1 MKNNLIAPVII
12 FLFSLLLSVPLLR
25 PGFFTV
31 HDDQQIARLFL
42 FDKSL
47 KTGQL
52 PPRWVDD
59 LGFGFGYPLFIF
71 YPPFVYMLGEIY
83 HLLGFGFIDSI
94 KLVFFSSFLFSALA
108 MYLFIKDLFG
118 KTPAV
123 VSALFYIL
131 APYRALDVYVRG
143 ALAESFS
150 FVWLPLILWSFYKLE
165 RTNKAAFLYL
175 SATFLALLMITH
187 NLIFMPF
194 MLLLPFYLLYLV
206 IKSNSKKLSIAHIAL
221 SFVIASGLSAFFWLP
236 SLWEKQFTI
245 VDNLLLVNLANYNI
259 HFVYPQQLWNWPW
272 GFGGSATGLADGISF
287 KIGKIHIIVAVAA
300 LILGI
305 LHLFK
310 DKFKSKFSI
319 LTSQLSFLFFALFL
333 FAAFMTT
340 FYSEPIWNLLPP
352 LGYLQFPWRFL
363 TFSIFFASVLAGALI
378 YYLRLPILK
387 LVFSTIFILLLIIPN
402 LKLFKPQTYREDLT
416 DKKATAKETINWYVS
431 SSSFEYI
438 PKGVELYRGS
448 LGTNLFKIE
457 KSQIPTQK
465 IEIENDQAQIQMIK
479 ESPSNINFTISAASP
494 TIIKVNIFNFPGW
507 NLKVDNASV
516 PIDDNNKFKLITST
530 IPEGKHSVR
539 IEFTNTPIINIANAL
554 SLVTIFALIIF
565 YIKKWPKIIY

>member
-1 MKNNLIAPVII
+1 MKNNLIAAVVIFI
-12 FLFSLLLSVPLLR
+12 FSLLLSLPLLK

-47 KTGQL
+47 RTGQL

-94 KLVFFSSFLFSALA
+94 KLVFFSAFLFSGLA
-108 MYLFIKDLFG
+108 MYLFVKDLFG
-118 KTPAV
+118 KTPAL
-123 VSALFYIL
+123 VSALFYVF

-150 FVWLPLILWSFYKLE
+150 FVWLPFIFWSFYELE
-165 RTNKAAFLYL
+165 RTKKAIFIYL
-175 SATFLALLMITH
+175 SAIFLALLMITH

-206 IKSNSKKLSIAHIAL
+206 FKSKSKKLSIIRIAF
-221 SFVIASGLSAFFWLP
+221 SFAVAGGLSAFFWLP

-272 GFGGSATGLADGISF
+272 GFGGSAAGLADGISF
-287 KIGKIHIIVAVAA
+287 KIGKIHMIIALAS
-300 LILGI
+300 LILGM

-310 DKFKSKFSI
+310 NKFKTKPSTF
-319 LTSQLSFLFFALFL
+319 TSQLSIIFFTLFV

-340 FYSEPIWNLLPP
+340 FYSKPIWDLLPP

-363 TFSIFFASVLAGALI
+363 TFTIFFASILAGAFI

-387 LVFSTIFILLLIIPN
+387 LVFSLVLTFLLVIPN
-402 LKLFKPQTYREDLT
+402 LKLFKPQTYRGDLT
-416 DKKATAKETINWYVS
+416 DKKATSKETLNWYVS

-438 PKGVELYRGS
+438 PKGVELYQGD

-465 IEIENDQAQIQMIK
+465 IEIENGQAQIQMVK
-479 ESPSNINFTISAASP
+479 ENPSGISFTISAASP
-494 TIIKVNIFNFPGW
+494 TIIKANVFNFPGW
-507 NLKVDNASV
+507 HLKVDNREI
-516 PIDDNNKFKLITST
+516 PISDNNKFKLITAT
-530 IPEGKHSVR
+530 IPEGNHSVK
-539 IEFTNTPIINIANAL
+539 IDFTNTPVVNLANAL
-554 SLVTIFALIIF
+554 SLIAVFTLVVS

>member
-47 KTGQL
+47 RTGQL
-52 PPRWVDD
+52 PPRWVDE

-83 HLLGFGFIDSI
+83 HLLGLGIIDSI

-108 MYLFIKDLFG
+108 MYLLAKSLFG
-118 KTPAV
+118 KIPAV
-123 VSALFYIL
+123 VSALFYTF

-165 RTNKAAFLYL
+165 RTKKPEFLYL
-175 SATFLALLMITH
+175 SAFFLAFLMITH

-194 MLLLPFYLLYLV
+194 MLFLLFYLLYL
-206 IKSNSKKLSIAHIAL
+206 IAKSNTKKLSIIRITL
-221 SFVIASGLSAFFWLP
+221 SFVIAGGLSAFFWLP

-259 HFVYPQQLWNWPW
+259 HFVYPQQLWNWSW

-319 LTSQLSFLFFALFL
+319 PTSQLSFLFFALFL

-378 YYLRLPILK
+378 YFLKLPILK
-387 LVFSTIFILLLIIPN
+387 LIFSTIFILLLIVPN
-402 LKLFKPQTYREDLT
+402 LKLFKQQTYREDLT

-465 IEIENDQAQIQMIK
+465 IEIEN
-479 ESPSNINFTISAASP
+479 
-494 TIIKVNIFNFPGW
+494 
-507 NLKVDNASV
+507 
-516 PIDDNNKFKLITST
+516 
-530 IPEGKHSVR
+530 
-539 IEFTNTPIINIANAL
+539 
-554 SLVTIFALIIF
+554 
-565 YIKKWPKIIY
+565 

>member
-1 MKNNLIAPVII
+1 MKNNLIATVII
-12 FLFSLLLSVPLLR
+12 FLFTLLLSVPLLKS
-25 PGFFTV
+25 GFFTV

-47 KTGQL
+47 KTGQF

-83 HLLGFGFIDSI
+83 HLLGLGFIDSI
-94 KLVFFSSFLFSALA
+94 KLVFFSSFFFSALA
-108 MYLFIKDLFG
+108 MYLFVKDLFG

-123 VSALFYIL
+123 VSALFYSF

-150 FVWLPLILWSFYKLE
+150 FVWLPLIFWSFYKLE
-165 RTNKAAFLYL
+165 KTKKAVFLYL
-175 SATFLALLMITH
+175 SAAFLAFLMITH
-187 NLIFMPF
+187 NLIFMSF
-194 MLLLPFYLLYLV
+194 MLLLPFYLLFLIV
-206 IKSNSKKLSIAHIAL
+206 RSNSKKLSIIRITL
-221 SFVIASGLSAFFWLP
+221 SFAVAGGLSAFFWLP

-245 VDNLLLVNLANYNI
+245 VDNLLLVNLASYNI
-259 HFVYPQQLWNWPW
+259 HFVYPQQLWNWSW
-272 GFGGSATGLADGISF
+272 GFGGSAAGLADGISF
-287 KIGKIHIIVAVAA
+287 KIGKIHIILALAA
-300 LILGI
+300 LTLGI

-310 DKFKSKFSI
+310 DKFKSKLSI
-319 LTSQLSFLFFALFL
+319 FNSQLSILFFTLFL
-333 FAAFMTT
+333 FSAFMTT
-340 FYSEPIWNLLPP
+340 FYSKQAWDFLPP

-363 TFSIFFASVLAGALI
+363 TFTIFFASILAGAFI
-378 YYLRLPILK
+378 YYLKLPILK
-387 LVFSTIFILLLIIPN
+387 LVFSIIFITLLIVPN

-416 DKKATAKETINWYVS
+416 NTKATSKETLNWYVS

-438 PKGVELYRGS
+438 PKGVELYQGS

-457 KSQIPTQK
+457 KDQIPTK
-465 IEIENDQAQIQMIK
+465 RIEVTRGEAQIQITK
-479 ESPSNINFTISAASP
+479 DTPSKINFTLFSTAPA
-494 TIIKVNIFNFPGW
+494 TIKVNIFNFPGW
-507 NLKVDNASV
+507 NLEVDNTSA
-516 PIDDNNKFKLITST
+516 PIDDNNKFKLITAT
-530 IPEGKHSVR
+530 VPEGKHSVR

-554 SLVTIFALIIF
+554 SLITVFVLIVF